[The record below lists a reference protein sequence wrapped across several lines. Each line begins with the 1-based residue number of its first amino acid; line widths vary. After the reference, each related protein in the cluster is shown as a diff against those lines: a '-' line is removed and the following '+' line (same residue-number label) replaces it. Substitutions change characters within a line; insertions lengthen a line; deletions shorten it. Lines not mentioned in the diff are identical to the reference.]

1 MVAGTRGRART
12 TTFVFTDIEGSTR
25 QWEEAPE
32 MRIRVEHHFAA
43 LRRAVAAHDGEVFAT
58 MGDGIAA
65 AFASA
70 EAAVAAAV
78 DGQRAMAGIGLA
90 VRMGIHTGEV
100 ERADDDFRGRP
111 VNRAARLTALGHGGQ
126 ILVSDVAAA
135 LLRGGPS
142 PVELVDLGTRYLRD
156 LDDPE
161 RIWQV
166 VHPDLDGRFPPL
178 RGLGRCADNLPVP
191 RSSMVGRDR
200 DVARVISLL
209 QQHRIVTLT
218 GVGGVGKTRLGL
230 QAAAEL
236 LPRCCRVWFVELASV
251 TEADDV
257 VDAVALTVGA
267 AAVTEPL
274 AAATALLGGERTLLV
289 LDNCEHVI
297 DSVAAVVDWLTA
309 ECPRL
314 SVIATSREALG
325 IDGEHVVPVRPLDP
339 ATTAA
344 DLFRQRAS
352 AAGAELGPDAAPAI
366 EQLCRR
372 LDGIPL
378 AIELAA
384 ARAAT
389 VGLAAIVDALD
400 DRLSVLGGGRRRA
413 VDRHGTM
420 RATIDWSYR
429 LLDEPEQ
436 RLVERLAV
444 FPNGFEIDAA
454 QHVAGTL
461 GIGTL
466 AAIEHVA
473 SLVQK
478 SMVVAEPFGE
488 GPATTV
494 RHRMLE
500 TVRAFALE
508 RLDER
513 GERLAAL
520 RALAEW
526 VAMITDLPWD
536 EPCSAAVERN
546 AIRLER
552 EADAWREATMVATAS
567 ALGSAEAG
575 DLAARLC
582 GPPVAFF
589 LLGRH
594 DLADL
599 VRPLLPLCGDDPL
612 RRRAV
617 LCALMVS
624 AGGATPAEQMQAWAD
639 EQQAIDDGAV
649 AGAAGGAVAG
659 AAGGAVAGVGTP
671 TGLGGLMR
679 WLASAWR
686 GDFAASVEICAAASL
701 DPRIGRSTRDLFV
714 GIATLDRFSLT
725 DARDDP
731 HGLIGRALEVAE
743 RSDVAMHRVTC
754 LLGAAW
760 GLHETEPGR
769 SLELVRRALDD
780 IADLPALT
788 RLTLPGG
795 ASRLL
800 ARLDPRIAAQ
810 GLLEQLDTAD
820 TGRAD
825 GARGAGGGSF
835 VDLIPVSYATA
846 LLHRLDHPT
855 AASALAALT
864 VPSGAPYL
872 SMMDSVDLARRAVA
886 VGDLGSL
893 DELTATVRTALREIV
908 EAPGEPELADSGRR
922 G

>member
-1 MVAGTRGRART
+1 MAAAIKGRART

-32 MRIRVEHHFAA
+32 MRSRVERHFAV
-43 LRRAVAAHDGEVFAT
+43 LRRAVAAQHGEVFAT

-65 AFASA
+65 AFDSV
-70 EAAVAAAV
+70 EAAVEAAIAA
-78 DGQRAMAGIGLA
+78 QRAMAEIGLA

-111 VNRAARLTALGHGGQ
+111 VNRAARLMALGHGGQ
-126 ILVSDVAAA
+126 ILLSDVAAS
-135 LLRGGPS
+135 LLRGGPN
-142 PVELVDLGTRYLRD
+142 PVELTDLGPRYLRD

-166 VHPDLDGRFPPL
+166 VHPDLDGRFPPVQ
-178 RGLGRCADNLPVP
+178 GAGRCADNLPVP

-200 DVARVISLL
+200 DVARVTGLL

-218 GVGGVGKTRLGL
+218 GVGGVGKTRLGIR
-230 QAAAEL
+230 AAAEM

-257 VDAVALTVGA
+257 VDAIARTVGA
-267 AAVTEPL
+267 AAVTDPL

-289 LDNCEHVI
+289 LDNCEHVV
-297 DSVAAVVDWLTA
+297 DSAAAVVDWLTA
-309 ECPRL
+309 ECPGL

-384 ARAAT
+384 ARSAT

-420 RATIDWSYR
+420 RATIEWSYR
-429 LLDEPEQ
+429 LLDDAEQ
-436 RLVERLAV
+436 RLLERLAV

-454 QHVAGTL
+454 QHVAEAI
-461 GIGTL
+461 GIGAL

-478 SMVVAEPFGE
+478 SMVAAEPFGE
-488 GPATTV
+488 GSAATV

-508 RLDER
+508 RLDDR
-513 GERLAAL
+513 GSRPDAL

-526 VAMITDLPWD
+526 VATITDLPWA
-536 EPCSAAVERN
+536 EPCNAAVERN

-552 EADAWREATMVATAS
+552 EADAWREATMVAAAVGPS
-567 ALGSAEAG
+567 GSGAG

-599 VRPLLPLCGDDPL
+599 VRSLLPVCGDDP
-612 RRRAV
+612 RQRRAV

-639 EQQAIDDGAV
+639 EQQAIDDG
-649 AGAAGGAVAG
+649 G
-659 AAGGAVAGVGTP
+659 AGVGGP

-701 DPRIGRSTRDLFV
+701 DPRIRPTTRDLFV
-714 GIATLDRFSLT
+714 GIATLDHFSLT

-731 HGLIGRALEVAE
+731 HGLIERALEVAE

-760 GLHETEPGR
+760 GLHETEPAR
-769 SLELVRRALDD
+769 SLELVRRALGD

-800 ARLDPRIAAQ
+800 ARLDPRVAAQ
-810 GLLEQLDTAD
+810 GLLEQLDA
-820 TGRAD
+820 AD
-825 GARGAGGGSF
+825 GGRSF

-846 LLHRLDHPT
+846 LLQRLDHPS
-855 AASALAALT
+855 AASALATLT
-864 VPSGAPYL
+864 APTTGAPYL

-886 VGDLGSL
+886 TGDLGSL
-893 DELTATVRTALREIV
+893 DDLTATVRSALREI
-908 EAPGEPELADSGRR
+908 AGTPELADSVVR
-922 G
+922 